1 MHSHKGLRVSWAL
14 AWQVPGRRKIHG
26 LWPTPAQQ
34 VGRYLLQPV
43 VPGISIWLV
52 GHKVW
57 VWHREG
63 ACVDR
68 AGCVTGRA
76 KVAQQWPPDQ
86 DDSCQNFGLLI
97 PLNLPTLRHWK
108 GEGIPSSR
116 GLWESEKPCDFT
128 HHKQAPCSLG
138 LSLPCIKQR
147 RDTWLILPV

>member
-1 MHSHKGLRVSWAL
+1 M
-14 AWQVPGRRKIHG
+14 
-26 LWPTPAQQ
+26 
-34 VGRYLLQPV
+34 
-43 VPGISIWLV
+43 
-52 GHKVW
+52 
-57 VWHREG
+57 
-63 ACVDR
+63 
-68 AGCVTGRA
+68 
-76 KVAQQWPPDQ
+76 AQQWPPDQ